1 MATKDF
7 YSGWIEK
14 NAFIIKLIENSTR
27 MKKILVTGAGGFI
40 GSHLTELLVE
50 KGYNVKAFVH
60 YNSSNKWGW
69 LDSSLL
75 KNEIEIVSGDIRD
88 YDSVYAAMQDCE
100 TVYHLAALI
109 GIPYSYVSPQA
120 YIKTNIDGTY
130 NVLQAAR
137 QQGVGKILVTSTSE
151 TYGTAQYVPID
162 EKHPMVGQSPYSA
175 TKIASDQLSIS
186 YYKSFDLPVKIVRPF
201 NTYGP
206 RQSARAIIPTVI
218 SQILNGETTLK
229 LGNLSPTRDL
239 TFVKDTANGFF
250 EIAQT
255 NGLFGEITNIGM
267 SEEITIGNLV
277 QLIADLIG
285 TKVEII
291 SDEQRIRPD
300 KSEVERLFC
309 NNTKLQANTNWK
321 PVYTLETGLKETID
335 WINNNLTY
343 FKSNI
348 YNV

>member
-1 MATKDF
+1 M
-7 YSGWIEK
+7 K
-14 NAFIIKLIENSTR
+14 N
-27 MKKILVTGAGGFI
+27 ILVTGAGGFI
-40 GSHLTELLVE
+40 GSHLVELLVE
-50 KGYNVKAFVH
+50 KGYSVKAFVH
-60 YNSSNKWGW
+60 YNSWNKWGW
-69 LDSSLL
+69 LDSSSARDQV
-75 KNEIEIVSGDIRD
+75 EIITGDIRD
-88 YDSVYAAMQDCE
+88 YDSVAAAMVGCDA
-100 TVYHLAALI
+100 VFHLAALI

-137 QQGVGKILVTSTSE
+137 LQGVEKIMVTSTSE

-162 EKHPMVGQSPYSA
+162 ELHPMVGQSPYSA
-175 TKIASDQLSIS
+175 TKIGADQLSIS
-186 YYKSFDLPVKIVRPF
+186 YFKSFDLPVKIVRPF

-218 SQILNGETTLK
+218 SQILNGQTSLK

-239 TFVKDTANGFF
+239 TFVKDTANGFL
-250 EIAQT
+250 EIA
-255 NGLFGEITNIGM
+255 NADGLYGEITNIGM

-285 TKVEII
+285 KKVEII

-309 NNTKLQANTNWK
+309 NNTKIQANTLWK
-321 PVYTLETGLKETID
+321 PNYTLKSGLTETIS
-335 WINNNLTY
+335 WISNNLNY
-343 FKSNI
+343 FKSDI